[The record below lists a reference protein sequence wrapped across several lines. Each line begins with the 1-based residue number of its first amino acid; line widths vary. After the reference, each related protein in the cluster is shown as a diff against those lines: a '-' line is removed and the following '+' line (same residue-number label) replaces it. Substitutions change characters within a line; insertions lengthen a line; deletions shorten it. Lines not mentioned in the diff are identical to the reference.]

1 MQKDYIHSQIK
12 TLWSKY
18 DSEGLDMLDKIET
31 ANFLTEILSSH
42 GLSSP
47 GLDKINKFFRNYD
60 NTKDGMIH
68 RSEMANFIKKFVMD

>member
-47 GLDKINKFFRNYD
+47 GLDKINKFFR
-60 NTKDGMIH
+60 
-68 RSEMANFIKKFVMD
+68 